1 MAITPVAPKHC
12 ATAKAEPAA
21 TFPIDTWRTAAAEP
35 AAIPE
40 VLNPAAVRLPAEITP
55 TLPAMAVMNA
65 SLTAL
70 SIICC
75 LLH

>member
-35 AAIPE
+35 AAITE

-55 TLPAMAVMNA
+55 KLPAMTA

-70 SIICC
+70 SIMCC

>member
-1 MAITPVAPKHC
+1 M
-12 ATAKAEPAA
+12 
-21 TFPIDTWRTAAAEP
+21 FPIDTWRTAAAEP

-55 TLPAMAVMNA
+55 KLPAMTA

-70 SIICC
+70 SIMCC